1 MCHRVKSSDQGPEV
15 NQSLNLHALWPRRRW
30 LRKCIGCRLLES
42 LAKLAGVAVD
52 ARALHHE
59 DVSEPAHR
67 VYPRLC
73 APGSSM
79 TEGARRKHLR
89 HTRVRGLEDL
99 HTDSPAI
106 VHPPISI
113 LVSLQKARLKLAC
126 VHGGELFK
134 GGGGEIPLAFKG
146 AAVQQH

>member
-15 NQSLNLHALWPRRRW
+15 NQSLNLQALWPRRRW

-59 DVSEPAHR
+59 DVSQPPHR
-67 VYPRLC
+67 VYPSLG

-79 TEGARRKHLR
+79 AEGPRRKHLR
-89 HTRVRGLEDL
+89 HTGVRRLENV

-106 VHPPISI
+106 VHSPVSI
-113 LVSLQKARLKLAC
+113 F
-126 VHGGELFK
+126 GGL
-134 GGGGEIPLAFKG
+134 
-146 AAVQQH
+146 